1 MSTARKLV
9 LAVVL
14 ITLASVA
21 VAGYILVSLHHNAVQ
36 SARTTLTT
44 VAEQKRLQVERLLDD
59 MREDLTLFSVGVAP
73 MAKMITDWVEGGQ
86 QDEALRAKFSS
97 RLQEIAK
104 AHHHASIAVFDKAGH
119 PLITIG
125 NPPGRPVLDL
135 VKNAFEQQVLQFV
148 DLHEKP
154 DQRMEFGMIMP
165 VMPQGQSPIAAL
177 YFGKIAGEQLYP
189 ALATWPIPTNTGESL
204 VATRQGEDVVLASPV
219 RNQELLPLSFRL
231 PLTNAALPAA
241 QAMRGKTGFIAEAVD
256 YRQVSVM
263 AVATPIQFSPWFM
276 MTKLD
281 SHEVLA
287 DFRKL
292 AALTV
297 GAALIT
303 LGLIYLAAFLVWRL
317 DAERR
322 SLAVTTRSL
331 ATAEE
336 RLRFALDATSDGLWD
351 WRVQSG
357 EAFCNP
363 AFLAMLG
370 FPTSDV
376 IPDLRSLF
384 QALLHPDDRE
394 TTLSAIQPGWVA
406 SDQFESEF
414 RLLGQDGQYRWIL
427 SRGQVVERDE
437 AGKPLRVVGTHI
449 NITERKRAEQAVLE
463 SNLTL
468 EAKVEERTA
477 ELASANAAKS
487 EFLAMMS
494 HEIRTPMN
502 AVLGLAQL
510 LQQQPLNSEQMTMVR
525 HIREAGDTL
534 LHLINDILDFSKI
547 EAGQLKVDRQPF
559 QLSAVVEHVDRL
571 LHPAAASKGLY
582 LQFEALPVDLG
593 PLFSDALRLEQVL
606 INLTSNAIKF
616 TEKGGVAVKIV
627 AQAND
632 DPTKL
637 LLRFEVRDTG
647 IGIHQDALGDLF
659 QAFNQADSGITRR
672 FGGTGLGL
680 AISKRIVEILGGTIG
695 VESQEGKGSTFW
707 FVIPFEI
714 SEMAI
719 FAREAMPSGES
730 PAYSSLAGLRVL
742 AVDDSQINLMV
753 LERALLALGVQVTLA
768 GDGLQALQA
777 LRNAPDGF
785 DLVLMD
791 VQMPVMDGLTATREI
806 RQDPALAALPVIALT
821 AGVLPDEQQAALA
834 AGVSDFLNKP
844 LDLEQ
849 VPEMLS
855 RYI

>member
-1 MSTARKLV
+1 
-9 LAVVL
+9 
-14 ITLASVA
+14 
-21 VAGYILVSLHHNAVQ
+21 
-36 SARTTLTT
+36 
-44 VAEQKRLQVERLLDD
+44 
-59 MREDLTLFSVGVAP
+59 
-73 MAKMITDWVEGGQ
+73 
-86 QDEALRAKFSS
+86 
-97 RLQEIAK
+97 
-104 AHHHASIAVFDKAGH
+104 
-119 PLITIG
+119 
-125 NPPGRPVLDL
+125 
-135 VKNAFEQQVLQFV
+135 
-148 DLHEKP
+148 
-154 DQRMEFGMIMP
+154 
-165 VMPQGQSPIAAL
+165 
-177 YFGKIAGEQLYP
+177 
-189 ALATWPIPTNTGESL
+189 
-204 VATRQGEDVVLASPV
+204 
-219 RNQELLPLSFRL
+219 
-231 PLTNAALPAA
+231 
-241 QAMRGKTGFIAEAVD
+241 
-256 YRQVSVM
+256 
-263 AVATPIQFSPWFM
+263 
-276 MTKLD
+276 
-281 SHEVLA
+281 
-287 DFRKL
+287 
-292 AALTV
+292 
-297 GAALIT
+297 
-303 LGLIYLAAFLVWRL
+303 
-317 DAERR
+317 
-322 SLAVTTRSL
+322 
-331 ATAEE
+331 
-336 RLRFALDATSDGLWD
+336 
-351 WRVQSG
+351 
-357 EAFCNP
+357 
-363 AFLAMLG
+363 
-370 FPTSDV
+370 
-376 IPDLRSLF
+376 
-384 QALLHPDDRE
+384 
-394 TTLSAIQPGWVA
+394 
-406 SDQFESEF
+406 
-414 RLLGQDGQYRWIL
+414 
-427 SRGQVVERDE
+427 
-437 AGKPLRVVGTHI
+437 
-449 NITERKRAEQAVLE
+449 
-463 SNLTL
+463 
-468 EAKVEERTA
+468 
-477 ELASANAAKS
+477 
-487 EFLAMMS
+487 
-494 HEIRTPMN
+494 MN

-510 LQQQPLNSEQMTMVR
+510 LQQQPLDSEQMTMVR

-680 AISKRIVEILGGTIG
+680 AISKRIVELLGGTIG

-707 FVIPFEI
+707 FVIPFEM
-714 SEMAI
+714 SAMAI
-719 FAREAMPSGES
+719 FSREPKPSGES